1 MTDPI
6 ERKRLVEA
14 AFLREC
20 RKMAVLGADGW
31 QLTPATPEPTAP
43 ESAVP
48 ERRLPAPNPA
58 QGSSASGPPPLDEQ
72 IREATAR
79 RDWAAVIMLQGRR
92 SGIMP

>member
-6 ERKRLVEA
+6 ERERLVEA

-20 RKMAVLGADGW
+20 RKMATLDANGW
-31 QLTPATPEPTAP
+31 PLTPATPRPTAP
-43 ESAVP
+43 EPPVP
-48 ERRLPAPNPA
+48 ERRLPAHNPA

-92 SGIMP
+92 SGIVP